1 MKLFLTYLT
10 AFLAIVAGYF
20 LFKHEMPHYT
30 GIYLLMVVLLFADLY
45 LWSALRKKIF
55 SYRFWHKY
63 AISFLFWLPLM
74 MSMFLVVG
82 AAIRPLVDW
91 NDVFRTYWIGAI
103 LVFYTAKLL
112 PVLFLAIA
120 DLVRLAQKVPD
131 FFQKEKRMEM
141 LEQKEGISRSKF
153 LQYMGY
159 LTGGLVFS
167 GMLAGMFKWVYDF
180 NVITKRIR
188 FGRLPEAF
196 DGFKI
201 VQISDLHLGTWTSE
215 KPLEEAIRIIN
226 DLQAD
231 VVLFTGDLVNYATK
245 EAFRFE
251 ESLKKIDA
259 PLGVYATLGNHD
271 YGNYVNWPS
280 KAAKQK
286 NMEDLFAF
294 YDRIGW
300 KLLNNRHVKFE
311 NNGSQ
316 IALVGVENWGAH
328 PRFPKRGDLKKATEG
343 LDSTTFKILMSH
355 DPSHWDKV
363 ILPGGF
369 DMDLTLSGH
378 THGFQFGIET
388 KDFKWSPAQYMYKE
402 WAGLYTDKDSGKQI
416 YVNRGL
422 GSIGYPGRIGILPEI
437 TLIVL
442 KS

>member
-1 MKLFLTYLT
+1 MKLFLTYLA
-10 AFLAIVAGYF
+10 AFLAIFAGYF
-20 LFKHEMPHYT
+20 LFHHAMPHYT
-30 GIYLLMVVLLFADLY
+30 GIYLLMVVLLFGDLY

-63 AISFLFWLPLM
+63 AIAFVFWLPLM
-74 MSMFLVVG
+74 MSLFLVIG
-82 AAIRPLVDW
+82 AAIRPIIDW
-91 NDVFRTYWIGAI
+91 NDTFRTYWVGAI
-103 LVFYTAKLL
+103 IVFYAAKLF
-112 PVLFLAIA
+112 PLFFLLIA
-120 DLVRLAQKVPD
+120 DLIRV
-131 FFQKEKRMEM
+131 FQKAVHLFYKERR
-141 LEQKEGISRSKF
+141 LDVVAQNEGISRSKF

-167 GMLAGMFKWVYDF
+167 GMLAGMFKWAYDF
-180 NVITKRIR
+180 NVVKKRIH
-188 FGRLPEAF
+188 FSRLPEAF

-215 KPLEEAIRIIN
+215 RPLDEAIRHIN
-226 DLQAD
+226 NLRAD
-231 VVLFTGDLVNYATK
+231 VVLFTGDLVNYATR

-251 ESLKKIDA
+251 ESLKKIKA

-286 NMEDLFAF
+286 NMTDLFDF
-294 YDRIGW
+294 YDRLGW

-311 NNGSQ
+311 NNGAQ

-328 PRFPKRGDLKKATEG
+328 PRFPKRGDLKKATKG
-343 LDSTTFKILMSH
+343 LDSNIFKILMSH

-363 ILPGGF
+363 VIPENF

-437 TLIVL
+437 TLIEL
-442 KS
+442 NG

>member
-1 MKLFLTYLT
+1 MKSLLQFIFVL
-10 AFLAIVAGYF
+10 LALVAGFF
-20 LFKHEMPHYT
+20 LFHYEMPHYT
-30 GIYLLMVVLLFADLY
+30 GVYAMMVVLLFADLY

-63 AISFLFWLPLM
+63 VITFLFWLPLM
-74 MSMFLVVG
+74 MSLFLVI
-82 AAIRPLVDW
+82 AAAVKPLIEW

-103 LVFYTAKLL
+103 LVFYASKLL
-112 PVLFLAIA
+112 PVLFLVIA
-120 DLVRLAQKVPD
+120 DLVRLIQKIPD
-131 FFQKEKRMEM
+131 FTRKEKRRAI
-141 LEQKEGISRSKF
+141 LEPREGISRSKF
-153 LQYMGY
+153 LQYLGY
-159 LTGGLVFS
+159 LSGGLVFS

-180 NVITKRIR
+180 NVVKKRLY
-188 FGRLPEAF
+188 FSRLPKAF
-196 DGFKI
+196 DGFKM

-226 DLQAD
+226 NLNPD
-231 VVLFTGDLVNYATK
+231 VVLFTGDLVNYATR

-251 ESLKKIDA
+251 ESLKKIKA
-259 PLGVYATLGNHD
+259 PLGVFAILGNHD

-280 KAAKQK
+280 KEAKRK
-286 NMEDLFAF
+286 NMEDLFSF
-294 YDRIGW
+294 YDRLGW

-311 NNGSQ
+311 NNGEQ

-328 PRFPKRGDLKKATEG
+328 PRFPKRGDLKKATRG
-343 LDSTTFKILMSH
+343 LENGIFNILMSH

-363 ILPGGF
+363 VLADDFPV
-369 DMDLTLSGH
+369 DLTLSGH

-402 WAGLYTDKDSGKQI
+402 WAGLYTDSASGKQI

-437 TLIVL
+437 TFIELR
-442 KS
+442 S

>member
-1 MKLFLTYLT
+1 MKLFLTYLA
-10 AFLAIVAGYF
+10 AFLAILVGYF
-20 LFKHEMPHYT
+20 LFHHAMPHYT
-30 GIYLLMVVLLFADLY
+30 GIYLLMVVLLFGDLY

-63 AISFLFWLPLM
+63 AIAFVFWLPLM
-74 MSMFLVVG
+74 MSLFLVIG
-82 AAIRPLVDW
+82 AAIRPIIDW
-91 NDVFRTYWIGAI
+91 NDTFRTYWVGAI
-103 LVFYTAKLL
+103 IVFYAAKLF
-112 PVLFLAIA
+112 PLFFLLIA
-120 DLVRLAQKVPD
+120 DLIRV
-131 FFQKEKRMEM
+131 FQKAVHLFYKERR
-141 LEQKEGISRSKF
+141 LDVVAQNEGISRSKF

-167 GMLAGMFKWVYDF
+167 GMLAGMFKWAYDF
-180 NVITKRIR
+180 NVVKKRIH
-188 FGRLPEAF
+188 FSRLPEAF

-215 KPLEEAIRIIN
+215 RPLDEAIRHIN
-226 DLQAD
+226 NLRAD
-231 VVLFTGDLVNYATK
+231 VVLFTGDLVNYATR

-251 ESLKKIDA
+251 ESLKKIKA

-286 NMEDLFAF
+286 NMTDLFDF
-294 YDRIGW
+294 YDRLGW

-311 NNGSQ
+311 NNGAQ

-328 PRFPKRGDLKKATEG
+328 PRFPKRGDLKKATKG
-343 LDSTTFKILMSH
+343 LDSNIFKILMSH

-363 ILPGGF
+363 VIPENF

-437 TLIVL
+437 TLIEL
-442 KS
+442 NG